1 MEQNFKRVK
10 LACYMTSF
18 CMAFI
23 SMVSP
28 LLFLTF
34 KNLYNVSFSLLGM
47 LVLINFVTQL
57 TVDLLFSFFSH
68 KIDSIKMVKIMPF
81 LTAIGFL
88 IYALV
93 PFFTKTNVYI
103 GLLIGTIFFSASG
116 GLGEVLMS
124 PIIASIPSKTTDRD
138 ISKLHSF
145 YAWGTVIVVVSLTLF
160 LFVFKQTSWQI
171 FVLISVIFPLIT
183 GYLFLTSTFPTL
195 PVTAPEKASENV
207 FKNRWFWLCFV
218 TIFLGGA
225 TECTI
230 SQWASGY
237 IELVASVP
245 KIWGDILGVAIFS
258 VMLALGRS
266 LYAKYGKNMIN
277 LLFILAIGS
286 ACCYL
291 VCALSP
297 LPILSIIACALSGLF
312 ASMLWPG
319 TLIVST
325 DKLPKGGV
333 MVFALLAAGGDL
345 GASVGPQLIGS
356 ITDIIIASDTFIPL
370 SQTLNMTIDQL
381 GLRIGL
387 LAVSI
392 LPVVMI
398 LTTYLI
404 KKQHKKDVKN

>member
-1 MEQNFKRVK
+1 MQEQFKRVK
-10 LACYMTSF
+10 YACYMTSF

-34 KNLYNVSFSLLGM
+34 KNLYNVSFSLLGT
-47 LVLINFVTQL
+47 LVLVNFVTQL

-68 KIDSIKMVKIMPF
+68 KINSIKMVKLMPF
-81 LTAIGFL
+81 LTVIGFL
-88 IYALV
+88 IYAIA
-93 PFFTKTNVYI
+93 PFFSKTNVYI

-124 PIIASIPSKTTDRD
+124 PIIASIPSENTDRD
-138 ISKLHSF
+138 LSKLHSF
-145 YAWGTVIVVVSLTLF
+145 YAWGTVVVVISLTLF
-160 LFVFKQTSWQI
+160 LFIFKQTSWQI
-171 FVLISVIFPLIT
+171 YVIVSVIFPLIT
-183 GYLFLTSTFPTL
+183 GYLFLTSSFPTL
-195 PVTAPEKASENV
+195 PVTTPEKASENV

-230 SQWASGY
+230 SQWASSY

-258 VMLALGRS
+258 AMLALGRS

-286 ACCYL
+286 ACCYI

-297 LPILSIIACALSGLF
+297 IPVLSIIACALSGLF

-356 ITDIIIASDTFIPL
+356 ITDVVITSNVFINP
-370 SQTLNMTIDQL
+370 STTLGITIEQL
-381 GLRIGL
+381 GLRLGL
-387 LAVSI
+387 LFVSI

-404 KKQHKKDVKN
+404 KKQHKKEI

>member
-1 MEQNFKRVK
+1 MENQYKKVK
-10 LACYMTSF
+10 HACYMTSF
-18 CMAFI
+18 SMAFI

-34 KNLYNVSFSLLGM
+34 KNLYDISFSLLGM

-88 IYALV
+88 IYAIV
-93 PFFTKTNVYI
+93 PFFTKTHVFI
-103 GLLIGTIFFSASG
+103 GLVIGTIFFSASG

-124 PIIASIPSKTTDRD
+124 PIITSIPSDTTDRD
-138 ISKLHSF
+138 LSKLHSF
-145 YAWGTVIVVVSLTLF
+145 YAWGTVIVVITLTLF

-171 FVLISVIFPLIT
+171 YVLIIIIFPLIT
-183 GYLFLTSTFPTL
+183 GYLFLTSSFPTL
-195 PVTAPEKASENV
+195 PITPPEKASENV
-207 FKNRWFWLCFV
+207 FKNRWFWLCFA

-225 TECTI
+225 TECSI

-237 IELVASVP
+237 IELVANVP

-258 VMLALGRS
+258 LMLALGRS

-277 LLFILAIGS
+277 LLFITAIGS

-297 LPILSIIACALSGLF
+297 LPILNIIACGLAGLF
-312 ASMLWPG
+312 SSMLWPG

-356 ITDIIIASDTFIPL
+356 ITDMVIASNTFVPIAE
-370 SQTLNMTIDQL
+370 TLNMTIDQL
-381 GLRIGL
+381 ALRIGL

-392 LPVVMI
+392 LPVVLI

-404 KKQHKKDVKN
+404 KKQHKKSEKN

>member
-1 MEQNFKRVK
+1 MQNDFKRVK
-10 LACYMTSF
+10 SACYMTSF
-18 CMAFI
+18 SMAFI

-34 KNLYNVSFSLLGM
+34 KNLYDVSFSLLGM

-68 KIDSIKMVKIMPF
+68 KIDSIKMVKLMPF

-88 IYALV
+88 IYAIV
-93 PFFTKTNVYI
+93 PFFTKTHVFI
-103 GLLIGTIFFSASG
+103 GLVIGTIFFSASG

-124 PIIASIPSKTTDRD
+124 PIIASIPSETTDRD
-138 ISKLHSF
+138 LSKLHSF
-145 YAWGTVIVVVSLTLF
+145 YAWGTVIVVISLTLF

-171 FVLISVIFPLIT
+171 YVLSIIIFPLIT
-183 GYLFLTSTFPTL
+183 GYLFLTSDFPTL
-195 PVTAPEKASENV
+195 PITTPEKASDNV

-225 TECTI
+225 TECSI

-277 LLFILAIGS
+277 LLFLMAIGS

-297 LPILSIIACALSGLF
+297 LPILNIIACGLAGLF
-312 ASMLWPG
+312 SSMLWPG

-356 ITDIIIASDTFIPL
+356 ITDMVIASKTFLPL
-370 SQTLNMTIDQL
+370 AETFGMTIDQL
-381 GLRIGL
+381 ALRIGL

-392 LPVVMI
+392 LPIVLI

-404 KKQHKKDVKN
+404 KKQHKKDLKN